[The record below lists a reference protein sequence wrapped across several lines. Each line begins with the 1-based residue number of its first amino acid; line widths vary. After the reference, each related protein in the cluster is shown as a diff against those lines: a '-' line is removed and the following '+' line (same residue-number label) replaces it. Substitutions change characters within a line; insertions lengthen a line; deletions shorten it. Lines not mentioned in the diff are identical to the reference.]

1 MVVALAAGTLIGRF
15 VDNAVL
21 FIALSIVALIGMGF
35 GNVVGALLVK
45 KYFPDQQRTGRQPRR
60 RYSRRSC
67 KRGRRNGRIAWRRL
81 NRPGF
86 EGGSNI

>member
-1 MVVALAAGTLIGRF
+1 MVVALAAGTLIGPF

-45 KYFPDQQRTGRQPRR
+45 K
-60 RYSRRSC
+60 
-67 KRGRRNGRIAWRRL
+67 GRIGKTEKIGR
-81 NRPGF
+81 
-86 EGGSNI
+86 